1 MNMFSLTEL
10 NNSNQ
15 ADFVDALG
23 SIFEQTPTI
32 AEITWHHRP
41 FSSIDD
47 LHQKMVAVV
56 QAMNPAQQLALIRA
70 HPSLGSKVR
79 MSPTSVQEQTGVGLD
94 QLSAEEYQYFHRLN
108 ESYLARFGFP
118 FIIAV
123 KNHTKSSILAAFEQ
137 RLPNTILQEQQQ
149 ALNEIGEI
157 ARMRLLACVLEQSTL
172 SPTSIGN

>member
-1 MNMFSLTEL
+1 MTMYNLTKL
-10 NNSNQ
+10 NNSTQ
-15 ADFVDALG
+15 ADFVNALG

-32 AEITWHHRP
+32 AEMTWHYRP

-47 LHQKMVAVV
+47 LHQKMLAVV
-56 QAMNPAQQLALIRA
+56 QVMSPAQQLALIRA
-70 HPSLGSKVR
+70 HPSLGSKAR
-79 MSPTSVQEQTGVGLD
+79 MTPTSVQEQAGVGLD

-123 KNHTKSSILAAFEQ
+123 KHHTKSTILAAFEQ
-137 RLPNTILQEQQQ
+137 RLQNTILQEQQL

-157 ARMRLLACVLEQSTL
+157 ARLRLLACLQEQSTP